1 MEQEAGTAAG
11 STQRKVLRL
20 RRKALPGTWAAAAA
34 AATAAAAASIQPTP
48 PSKGSTH
55 HVTKHAS
62 PLTTAHL
69 AAKGDFPGG
78 EYLVEPC
85 HHLLQGAGTSSL

>member
-1 MEQEAGTAAG
+1 MGQEARTAAG

-34 AATAAAAASIQPTP
+34 TAAAAASIEPTP

-78 EYLVEPC
+78 EDLVEPC